1 VLEGGTAEARRWET
15 GNRLKDQLFRDAG
28 VAARG
33 ADELQVHYSTKAIL
47 IRIWREHLRPRF
59 GLLVLA
65 SVAML
70 LTAATTGAIPFLIQ
84 RTADDVFVAKNA
96 QMVYWITA
104 AIVIVTIVKAVSEYI
119 ADVTVAYLGHR
130 FIADLRQQMFARLAR
145 ADLNWIQRVHSG
157 RLLSGFL
164 NDATLIRATASR
176 SLVTLGESYLKV
188 IILVGA
194 MFYMDARFS
203 ILILLFMPVAW
214 FLLSR
219 QRRKMRKSTTQS
231 LQETGDLSALIT
243 QTLRGMRVVRAYR
256 QEDKEEARAASA
268 INRALEFTMRGTR
281 ARALSSPSI
290 ELLTGLGFALAIYFA
305 GTKGVRGDL
314 TLGHFMGFMTAALL
328 IYAPLKSVAT
338 LQTQLQEGIAA
349 ASRVFG
355 IIDREI
361 VLREAPGAKPL
372 KLARGEIEFS
382 NVSFAYDPESPV
394 LKGVSLTVPP
404 GRTVA
409 LVGPSGSGKSTLV
422 NLTLRFFDPDRGA
435 VLIDGQDIKQLT
447 IESLRDAIALVTQDP
462 VLFDDTI
469 RANIAYGT
477 KPIEESKVIDAAK
490 AAAAHDFI
498 MALPKAYDTRVGEA
512 GGLLSGGERQRIA
525 IARAL
530 YKDAPILLL
539 DEPTSSL
546 DSEAEAKVQA
556 ALEELM
562 RGRTVLMIAHRLST
576 VKKADLICVLDQGR
590 IVETGRH
597 EELVAKGG
605 LYTRLHRTQF
615 GIAGG
620 FTPQPKD
627 AVDED
632 SVDEDAVAV
641 AGK

>member
-1 VLEGGTAEARRWET
+1 
-15 GNRLKDQLFRDAG
+15 LKDQLFRD
-28 VAARG
+28 VSTITRS
-33 ADELQVHYSTKAIL
+33 ADELQIEYTTSEIIL
-47 IRIWREHLRPRF
+47 RIWREHLRPRI
-59 GLLVLA
+59 GLLLLA
-65 SVAML
+65 SLAMI

-84 RTADDVFVAKNA
+84 RTADDVFVAKN
-96 QMVYWITA
+96 QTMVYWITA
-104 AIVIVTIVKAVSEYI
+104 AIVVVTIIKAIAEYV

-130 FIADLRQQMFARLAR
+130 FIADLRIEMFARLAR
-145 ADLNWIQRVHSG
+145 ADLSFIQTVHSG
-157 RLLSGFL
+157 RLLSSFL
-164 NDATLIRATASR
+164 NDAILLRGTASR
-176 SLVTLGESYLKV
+176 SIVTLGENYLKV
-188 IILVGA
+188 IILIGT
-194 MFYMDARFS
+194 MFYMDPRFAV
-203 ILILLFMPVAW
+203 LILLFMPFAW
-214 FLLSR
+214 FMLSS
-219 QRRKMRKSTTQS
+219 QRRKMRKSTTKS

-243 QTLRGMRVVRAYR
+243 QTLRGMRIVRAYR
-256 QEDKEEARAASA
+256 QEDREEARAKSA

-290 ELLTGLGFALAIYFA
+290 ELLTGFGFALAIFFA

-328 IYAPLKSVAT
+328 IYGPLKSAAT
-338 LQTQLQEGIAA
+338 LQTQLQEGVAA

-355 IIDREI
+355 VVDLEVRL
-361 VLREAPGAKPL
+361 VEAPDAKPL
-372 KLARGEIEFS
+372 KLERGEIEFR
-382 NVSFAYDPESPV
+382 NMSFAYEPENSV
-394 LKGVSLTVPP
+394 LKGVSLTVPS

-422 NLTLRFFDPDRGA
+422 NLTLRFFDPERGK
-435 VLIDGQDIKQLT
+435 VLIDGQDIKHVT
-447 IESLRDAIALVTQDP
+447 IDSLREAIGLVTQDP

-469 RANIAYGT
+469 RANIAYGS
-477 KPIEESKVIDAAK
+477 KPVDESQVIAAAK

-498 MALPKAYDTRVGEA
+498 TGLPKGYDTRVGEA

-525 IARAL
+525 IARAI

-546 DSEAEAKVQA
+546 DSEAEAKVQT
-556 ALEELM
+556 ALEGLM

-590 IVETGRH
+590 IVEIGRH
-597 EELVAKGG
+597 DELVAKGG

-620 FTPQPKD
+620 FAAPSPEETG
-627 AVDED
+627 AE
-632 SVDEDAVAV
+632 AVAV

>member
-1 VLEGGTAEARRWET
+1 MKD
-15 GNRLKDQLFRDAG
+15 RLFSDAD
-28 VAARG
+28 AITRS
-33 ADELQVHYSTKAIL
+33 ADELQVEYTTGEIVT
-47 IRIWREHLRPRF
+47 RIWREHLKPRF
-59 GLLVLA
+59 GLLMLA
-65 SVAML
+65 AGAML

-84 RTADDVFVAKNA
+84 RTADDVFVAKNE
-96 QMVYWITA
+96 QMVYWVTA
-104 AIVIVTIVKAVSEYI
+104 AIVVVTIVKAIAEYI

-130 FIADLRQQMFARLAR
+130 FIADLRIQMFAKLAR
-145 ADLNWIQRVHSG
+145 ADLNWIQTVHSG

-164 NDATLIRATASR
+164 NDAMLIRQTASR
-176 SLVTLGESYLKV
+176 SLVTLGENYLKV
-188 IILVGA
+188 IILIGA

-203 ILILLFMPVAW
+203 VLILIFMPLAW
-214 FLLSR
+214 FMLSR
-219 QRRKMRKSTTQS
+219 QRRKMRKSTTKS

-243 QTLRGMRVVRAYR
+243 QTLRGMRIVRAYR
-256 QEDKEEARAASA
+256 QEDREEARAASA

-281 ARALSSPSI
+281 ARAMSSPSI
-290 ELLTGLGFALAIYFA
+290 ELLTGFGFALAIYFA

-314 TLGHFMGFMTAALL
+314 TLGHFMGFMTGALL
-328 IYAPLKSVAT
+328 IYAPLKGAAT

-349 ASRVFG
+349 ASRVLG
-355 IIDREI
+355 IVDRQ
-361 VLREAPGAKPL
+361 VRLLEAPDAKPL
-372 KLARGEIEFS
+372 ALDRGEIEFR
-382 NVSFAYDPESPV
+382 NVSFAYEPENAV
-394 LKGVSLTVPP
+394 LKGVGLIVPP

-422 NLTLRFFDPDRGA
+422 NLTLRFFDPDRGK
-435 VLIDGQDIKQLT
+435 VLIDGQDIKDVT
-447 IESLRDAIALVTQDP
+447 VNSLRDAIALVTQDP

-469 RANIAYGT
+469 RSNIAYGA
-477 KPIEESKVIDAAK
+477 KPVDEGQVIQAAK

-498 MALPKAYDTRVGEA
+498 MGLPKGYDTRVGEA

-525 IARAL
+525 IARAI

-546 DSEAEAKVQA
+546 DSESEAKVQA
-556 ALEELM
+556 ALEVLM

-590 IVETGRH
+590 IIETGRH
-597 EELVAKGG
+597 DELVAKGG

-620 FTPQPKD
+620 YTAAPPGEPGQE
-627 AVDED
+627 AV
-632 SVDEDAVAV
+632 VV

>member
-1 VLEGGTAEARRWET
+1 M
-15 GNRLKDQLFRDAG
+15 KDQLFSDAS
-28 VAARG
+28 AITRG
-33 ADELQVHYSTKAIL
+33 ADELQAHYTTWQIL
-47 IRIWREHLRPRF
+47 TRIWHEHLRPRL
-59 GLLVLA
+59 GLLLLA
-65 SVAML
+65 SLAMI

-84 RTADDVFVAKNA
+84 KTADDVFVAKNQEMIYVVVA
-96 QMVYWITA
+96 G
-104 AIVIVTIVKAVSEYI
+104 IVIVTIVKAISEYV

-130 FIADLRQQMFARLAR
+130 FVADLRIAMFAQLAR
-145 ADLNWIQRVHSG
+145 ADLNWIQTVHSG

-164 NDATLIRATASR
+164 NNSNLIRQTASR
-176 SLVTLGESYLKV
+176 SLVTLGENYLKV
-188 IILVGA
+188 IILVA
-194 MFYMDARFS
+194 TMFYMDPRFAV
-203 ILILLFMPVAW
+203 LILLFMPIAW
-214 FLLSR
+214 FMLGR
-219 QRRKMRKSTTQS
+219 QRRKMRKSTTKS

-243 QTLRGMRVVRAYR
+243 QTLRGMRIVRAYQ
-256 QEDKEEARAASA
+256 QEDREETRAAST

-290 ELLTGLGFALAIYFA
+290 ELLTGFGFALAIYFA
-305 GTKGVRGDL
+305 GTKGIRGDL

-328 IYAPLKSVAT
+328 LYAPLKSAAT

-355 IIDREI
+355 IIDLE
-361 VLREAPGAKPL
+361 VSLNEVADAKPL
-372 KLARGEIEFS
+372 ALDKGEIEFRDI
-382 NVSFAYDPESPV
+382 SFSYDPENSV
-394 LKGVSLTVPP
+394 LDGVSLTVPP

-422 NLTLRFFDPDRGA
+422 NLALRFFDPDKGK
-435 VLIDGQDIKQLT
+435 VLIDGQNIADVT
-447 IESLRDAIALVTQDP
+447 IASLRESIALVTQDP

-469 RANIAYGT
+469 RANIAYGS
-477 KPIEESKVIDAAK
+477 KPINEEQVVAAAK

-498 MALPKAYDTRVGEA
+498 ISLPKGYDTRVGEA

-546 DSEAEAKVQA
+546 DSEAEAKVQR

-562 RGRTVLMIAHRLST
+562 KGRTVLMIAHRLST
-576 VKKADLICVLDQGR
+576 VKKADLICVLDQGH
-590 IVETGRH
+590 IVEIGRH
-597 EELVAKGG
+597 DELVAKGG

-615 GIAGG
+615 GITGIH
-620 FTPQPKD
+620 PQEPHEHGS
-627 AVDED
+627 A
-632 SVDEDAVAV
+632 AVAM

>member
-1 VLEGGTAEARRWET
+1 M
-15 GNRLKDQLFRDAG
+15 KDQLFRDAS
-28 VAARG
+28 AITRS
-33 ADELQVHYSTKAIL
+33 ADELQVEYTTGEIVV
-47 IRIWREHLRPRF
+47 RIWREHLRPRF
-59 GLLVLA
+59 GLLVVA
-65 SVAML
+65 SLAML

-84 RTADDVFVAKNA
+84 KIADDVFVAKNE

-104 AIVIVTIVKAVSEYI
+104 AIVIVTVVKAAAEYV

-130 FIADLRQQMFARLAR
+130 FIADLRLQMFAKLSR

-164 NDATLIRATASR
+164 NDATLIRQTASR
-176 SLVTLGESYLKV
+176 SLVTLGENYIKV

-194 MFYMDARFS
+194 MFYMDPRFS
-203 ILILLFMPVAW
+203 VLLLIFMPVAW
-214 FLLSR
+214 FVLSR
-219 QRRKMRKSTTQS
+219 QRRKMRKSTTKS

-243 QTLRGMRVVRAYR
+243 QTLRGMRIVRAYR
-256 QEDKEEARAASA
+256 QEDREETRAAST

-355 IIDREI
+355 IIDLNI
-361 VLREAPGAKPL
+361 SLREAPDAKPL
-372 KLARGEIEFS
+372 KLERGEIEFR
-382 NVSFAYDPESPV
+382 NVTFAYDPENSV
-394 LKGVSLTVPP
+394 LRGVSLTVPP

-422 NLTLRFFDPDRGA
+422 NLTLRFFDPDRGM
-435 VLIDGQDIKQLT
+435 VLIDGQDIKHVT
-447 IESLRDAIALVTQDP
+447 VESLRDAIALVTQDP

-469 RANIAYGT
+469 GANIAYGA
-477 KPIEESKVIDAAK
+477 KPPEESGVIQAAK

-498 MALPKAYDTRVGEA
+498 MALPKGYNTRVGEA

-590 IVETGRH
+590 IVESGRH
-597 EELVAKGG
+597 DELVAKGG

-620 FTPQPKD
+620 YTAPPPGS
-627 AVDED
+627 ADE
-632 SVDEDAVAV
+632 EAVAV
-641 AGK
+641 VSK

>member
-1 VLEGGTAEARRWET
+1 M
-15 GNRLKDQLFRDAG
+15 KDKLFRDAG
-28 VAARG
+28 VVTRS

-47 IRIWREHLRPRF
+47 IRIWHEHLRPRF
-59 GLLVLA
+59 GLLALA

-130 FIADLRQQMFARLAR
+130 FIADLRLQMFAQLSR

-188 IILVGA
+188 IILVGT

-203 ILILLFMPVAW
+203 ILILLFMPIAW
-214 FLLSR
+214 FMLSR

-256 QEDKEEARAASA
+256 QEDKEKARAAST

-355 IIDREI
+355 IVDREI

-382 NVSFAYDPESPV
+382 NVSFAYEPENPV
-394 LKGVSLTVPP
+394 LKGVSLAVPP

-435 VLIDGQDIKQLT
+435 VLIDGQDIKQVT

-477 KPIEESKVIDAAK
+477 KPREESKVIDAAK

-498 MALPKAYDTRVGEA
+498 MALPKGYDTRVGEA

-530 YKDAPILLL
+530 YKDALILLL

-576 VKKADLICVLDQGR
+576 VKKADLICVLDQGS

-620 FTPQPKD
+620 FTPRPQD
-627 AVDED
+627 AADDD
-632 SVDEDAVAV
+632 SLDDDAVAV
-641 AGK
+641 ASK

>member
-1 VLEGGTAEARRWET
+1 V
-15 GNRLKDQLFRDAG
+15 FRDAS
-28 VAARG
+28 AITRG
-33 ADELQVHYSTKAIL
+33 ADELQVDYTTFEI
-47 IRIWREHLRPRF
+47 IGRIWQEHLRPRI
-59 GLLVLA
+59 GLLAIAALA
-65 SVAML
+65 MI

-84 RTADDVFVAKNA
+84 RTADDVFVAKNSG
-96 QMVYWITA
+96 MVYWITG
-104 AIVIVTIVKAVSEYI
+104 AIVTVTIVKAIAEYV

-130 FIADLRQQMFARLAR
+130 FVADLRLQMFAKLAR

-164 NDATLIRATASR
+164 NDATLIRQTASR
-176 SLVTLGESYLKV
+176 SIVTLVENYLKV
-188 IILVGA
+188 VILVGA
-194 MFYMDARFS
+194 MFYMDPRFS
-203 ILILLFMPVAW
+203 LLILIFMPVAW
-214 FLLSR
+214 IMLSR
-219 QRRKMRKSTTQS
+219 QRRKMRRSTTKS
-231 LQETGDLSALIT
+231 LQETGDLSALVS

-256 QEDKEEARAASA
+256 QEQREEERASSA
-268 INRALEFTMRGTR
+268 VNRALEFTMRGTR
-281 ARALSSPSI
+281 ARALSSPSM
-290 ELLTGLGFALAIYFA
+290 ELLVGLGFALAIYFA
-305 GTKGVRGDL
+305 GTQGVRGDL

-328 IYAPLKSVAT
+328 IYAPLKSAAA

-355 IIDREI
+355 IIDKE
-361 VLREAPGAKPL
+361 VKLNEADGAKPL
-372 KLARGEIEFS
+372 EVKRGEIEFK
-382 NVSFAYDPESPV
+382 NVSFAYEPENSV
-394 LKGVSLTVPP
+394 LRSVSLTVPP
-404 GRTVA
+404 GKTVA

-422 NLTLRFFDPDRGA
+422 NLCLRFFDPDRGK
-435 VLIDGQDIKQLT
+435 VTIDGQDIKHVSV
-447 IESLRDAIALVTQDP
+447 ESLREAIALVTQDP
-462 VLFDDTI
+462 VLFDDSI

-477 KPIEESKVIDAAK
+477 KPMVEEQVIHAAK

-498 MALPKAYDTRVGEA
+498 MALPKSYDTRVGEA

-530 YKDAPILLL
+530 YKNAPILLL

-546 DSEAEAKVQA
+546 DSEAEAKVQS

-597 EELVAKGG
+597 DELVAKGG

-620 FTPQPKD
+620 YAAPSPEGAGGATVA
-627 AVDED
+627 AV
-632 SVDEDAVAV
+632 
-641 AGK
+641 GK

>member
-1 VLEGGTAEARRWET
+1 M
-15 GNRLKDQLFRDAG
+15 KDQLFRDAN
-28 VAARG
+28 AITRS
-33 ADELQVHYSTKAIL
+33 ADELQVDYTTWEIVR
-47 IRIWREHLRPRF
+47 RIWREHLRPRF
-59 GLLVLA
+59 GLLALA

-84 RTADDVFVAKNA
+84 RTADDVFVAKNE

-104 AIVIVTIVKAVSEYI
+104 AIVIVTVVKAIAEYV
-119 ADVTVAYLGHR
+119 ANVTVAYLGHR
-130 FIADLRQQMFARLAR
+130 FIADLRVQMFARLAR
-145 ADLNWIQRVHSG
+145 ADLNWIQTVHSG
-157 RLLSGFL
+157 RLLASFL
-164 NDATLIRATASR
+164 NDANLIRQTASR
-176 SLVTLGESYLKV
+176 SLVTLGENYLKV
-188 IILVGA
+188 IILVGT
-194 MFYMDARFS
+194 MFYMDPRFS
-203 ILILLFMPVAW
+203 ILILIFMPFAW
-214 FLLSR
+214 FVLSR
-219 QRRKMRKSTTQS
+219 QRRKMRKSTTKS

-256 QEDKEEARAASA
+256 QEDREEARAASA

-281 ARALSSPSI
+281 ARALSSPSM

-328 IYAPLKSVAT
+328 IYAPLKGAAT

-361 VLREAPGAKPL
+361 HLSEAPDAKPL
-372 KLARGEIEFS
+372 ELARGEIEFR
-382 NVSFAYDPESPV
+382 NVSFAYEPENKV

-422 NLTLRFFDPDRGA
+422 NLTLRFFDPDRGK
-435 VLIDGQDIKQLT
+435 VMIDGQDIKHVT
-447 IESLRDAIALVTQDP
+447 VDSLRDAIALVTQDP

-469 RANIAYGT
+469 RANIAYGA
-477 KPIEESKVIDAAK
+477 KPIDEAQVIAAAE

-498 MALPKAYDTRVGEA
+498 MGLPKGYDTRVGEA

-525 IARAL
+525 IARAIH
-530 YKDAPILLL
+530 KDAPILLL

-556 ALEELM
+556 ALEVLM

-590 IVETGRH
+590 IVEIGRH
-597 EELVAKGG
+597 DELVAKGG

-620 FTPQPKD
+620 YAAPLPGEAGQ
-627 AVDED
+627 E
-632 SVDEDAVAV
+632 AVAV

>member
-1 VLEGGTAEARRWET
+1 
-15 GNRLKDQLFRDAG
+15 LKDRLFSDAD
-28 VAARG
+28 AITRS
-33 ADELQVHYSTKAIL
+33 ADELQVEYTTGEIVT
-47 IRIWREHLRPRF
+47 RIWREHLKPRF
-59 GLLVLA
+59 GLLALA
-65 SVAML
+65 ASAML

-84 RTADDVFVAKNA
+84 RTADDVFVAKNE
-96 QMVYWITA
+96 QMVYWVTA
-104 AIVIVTIVKAVSEYI
+104 AIVVVTIVKAIAEYI

-130 FIADLRQQMFARLAR
+130 FIADLRIQMFAKLAR
-145 ADLNWIQRVHSG
+145 ADLNWIQTVHSG

-164 NDATLIRATASR
+164 NDAMLIRQTASR
-176 SLVTLGESYLKV
+176 SLVTLGENYLKV
-188 IILVGA
+188 IILIGA

-203 ILILLFMPVAW
+203 VLILIFMPLAW
-214 FLLSR
+214 FMLSR
-219 QRRKMRKSTTQS
+219 QRRKMRKSTTKS

-243 QTLRGMRVVRAYR
+243 QTLRGMRIVRAYR
-256 QEDKEEARAASA
+256 QEDREEARAASA

-281 ARALSSPSI
+281 ARAMSSPSI
-290 ELLTGLGFALAIYFA
+290 ELLTGFGFALAIYFA

-328 IYAPLKSVAT
+328 IYAPLKGAAT

-349 ASRVFG
+349 ASRVLG
-355 IIDREI
+355 IVDRQ
-361 VLREAPGAKPL
+361 VRLLEAPDAKPL
-372 KLARGEIEFS
+372 ALDRGEIEFR
-382 NVSFAYDPESPV
+382 NVSFAYEPENAV
-394 LKGVSLTVPP
+394 LKGVGLIVPP

-422 NLTLRFFDPDRGA
+422 NLTLRFFDPDRGK
-435 VLIDGQDIKQLT
+435 VLIDGQDIKDVT
-447 IESLRDAIALVTQDP
+447 VNSLRDAIALVTQDP

-469 RANIAYGT
+469 RSNIAYGA
-477 KPIEESKVIDAAK
+477 KPVDEGQVIAAAK

-498 MALPKAYDTRVGEA
+498 MGLPKGYDTRVGEA

-525 IARAL
+525 IARAI

-546 DSEAEAKVQA
+546 DSESEAKVQA
-556 ALEELM
+556 ALEVLM

-590 IVETGRH
+590 IIETGRH
-597 EELVAKGG
+597 DELVAKGG

-620 FTPQPKD
+620 YTAAPPGEPGQE
-627 AVDED
+627 AV
-632 SVDEDAVAV
+632 VV

>member
-1 VLEGGTAEARRWET
+1 MAPWAATLPKAPKT
-15 GNRLKDQLFRDAG
+15 GEIALNDQLFRDAD
-28 VAARG
+28 AITRS
-33 ADELQVHYSTKAIL
+33 ADELQVDYTTWQIVG
-47 IRIWREHLRPRF
+47 RIWREHLRPRLW
-59 GLLVLA
+59 LLIVA
-65 SVAML
+65 SIAML

-84 RTADDVFVAKNA
+84 RTADDVFVAKNEE
-96 QMVYWITA
+96 MIYWIVA
-104 AIVIVTIVKAVSEYI
+104 AIVVVTIVKAISEYV

-130 FIADLRQQMFARLAR
+130 FVADLRLQMFSKLAR
-145 ADLNWIQRVHSG
+145 SDLNWIQQVHSG
-157 RLLSGFL
+157 RLLASFL
-164 NDATLIRATASR
+164 NDANLIRQTASR
-176 SLVTLGESYLKV
+176 SLMTLGENYFKV

-194 MFYMDARFS
+194 MFYMDPRFATL
-203 ILILLFMPVAW
+203 ILIFLPFAW

-219 QRRKMRKSTTQS
+219 QRRKMRKSTTKS
-231 LQETGDLSALIT
+231 LQETGDLSALIS
-243 QTLRGMRVVRAYR
+243 QTLRGMRVVRAYG
-256 QEDKEEARAASA
+256 QEEREEARASSA
-268 INRALEFTMRGTR
+268 IQRALEFTMRGMR

-305 GTKGVRGDL
+305 GTQGIRGDL

-349 ASRVFG
+349 ASRVLG
-355 IIDREI
+355 IIDRE
-361 VLREAPGAKPL
+361 VHLKEAPDAKPL
-372 KLARGEIEFS
+372 ALTHGEIEFRK
-382 NVSFAYDPESPV
+382 VSFAYEPENSV
-394 LKGVSLTVPP
+394 LKAVSLTVPQ

-422 NLTLRFFDPDRGA
+422 NLCLRFFDPDKGE
-435 VLIDGQDIKQLT
+435 VLIDGQDISGVT
-447 IESLRDAIALVTQDP
+447 IASLREAIALVTQDP

-469 RANIAYGT
+469 RANIAYGS
-477 KPIEESKVIDAAK
+477 KPIDENRVIDAAK

-498 MALPKAYDTRVGEA
+498 MGLPRGYDTRVGEA

-525 IARAL
+525 FARAI

-590 IVETGRH
+590 IVESGRH

-620 FTPQPKD
+620 FAAPSSEATD
-627 AVDED
+627 DV
-632 SVDEDAVAV
+632 AVAV
-641 AGK
+641 LGK

>member
-1 VLEGGTAEARRWET
+1 
-15 GNRLKDQLFRDAG
+15 
-28 VAARG
+28 
-33 ADELQVHYSTKAIL
+33 
-47 IRIWREHLRPRF
+47 
-59 GLLVLA
+59 
-65 SVAML
+65 
-70 LTAATTGAIPFLIQ
+70 
-84 RTADDVFVAKNA
+84 
-96 QMVYWITA
+96 MVYWITA
-104 AIVIVTIVKAVSEYI
+104 AIVVVTVIKAIAEYVG
-119 ADVTVAYLGHR
+119 DVTVNYLGNR
-130 FIADLRQQMFARLAR
+130 FIANLRIQMFGKLAR
-145 ADLNWIQRVHSG
+145 ADLSFIQTVHSG

-176 SLVTLGESYLKV
+176 SMVTLGENYLKV
-188 IILVGA
+188 IILVA
-194 MFYMDARFS
+194 TMFYMDARFS
-203 ILILLFMPVAW
+203 VLILIFMPVAW
-214 FLLSR
+214 FVLSR
-219 QRRKMRKSTTQS
+219 QRRKMRKSTSKS

-243 QTLRGMRVVRAYR
+243 QTLRGMRIVRAYR
-256 QEDKEEARAASA
+256 QEDREEARAATA

-290 ELLTGLGFALAIYFA
+290 ELLTGFGFALAIYFA

-328 IYAPLKSVAT
+328 IYTPLKSAAT
-338 LQTQLQEGIAA
+338 LQTQLQEGMAA

-355 IIDREI
+355 IVDLKIHL
-361 VLREAPGAKPL
+361 VEAPDAKPL
-372 KLARGEIEFS
+372 KLERGEIEFA
-382 NVSFAYDPESPV
+382 NVSFAYEKENPV
-394 LKGVSLTVPP
+394 LRSVSLTVPP

-422 NLTLRFFDPDRGA
+422 NLALRFFDPDRGK
-435 VLIDGQDIKQLT
+435 VKIDGQDIATVK
-447 IESLRDAIALVTQDP
+447 IDSLRDSIALVTQDP

-469 RANIAYGT
+469 RANIAYGA
-477 KPIEESKVIDAAK
+477 KPVDEAQVIAAAR

-498 MALPKAYDTRVGEA
+498 MALPKGYDTRVGEA

-525 IARAL
+525 IARAI
-530 YKDAPILLL
+530 YKDAPVLLL

-590 IVETGRH
+590 IIEVGRH
-597 EELVAKGG
+597 DELVAKGG

-620 FTPQPKD
+620 YAAPSP
-627 AVDED
+627 ED
-632 SVDEDAVAV
+632 QGQEAVAM

>member
-1 VLEGGTAEARRWET
+1 LALLPKPGKS
-15 GNRLKDQLFRDAG
+15 GNRLKDQLFRDSSAIT
-28 VAARG
+28 RS
-33 ADELQVHYSTKAIL
+33 ADELQAEYSTGQIVT
-47 IRIWREHLRPRF
+47 RIWREHLKPRI
-59 GLLVLA
+59 GLLLLA
-65 SVAML
+65 TFAML

-84 RTADDVFVAKNA
+84 RTADDVFVGKNA

-104 AIVIVTIVKAVSEYI
+104 AIVVVTIVKAIAEYV
-119 ADVTVAYLGHR
+119 ADVTVAYLGNR
-130 FIADLRQQMFARLAR
+130 FIADLRIQMFAKLAR
-145 ADLNWIQRVHSG
+145 ADLNWIQTVHSG
-157 RLLSGFL
+157 RLISSFL
-164 NDATLIRATASR
+164 TDALLIRQTASR
-176 SLVTLGESYLKV
+176 SLVTMGENYLKV
-188 IILVGA
+188 IILVGT
-194 MFYMDARFS
+194 MFYMDARFAV
-203 ILILLFMPVAW
+203 LILLFMPIAW
-214 FLLSR
+214 FVLSR

-231 LQETGDLSALIT
+231 LQETGDLSSLIT
-243 QTLRGMRVVRAYR
+243 QTLRGMRIVRAYR
-256 QEDKEEARAASA
+256 QEDREEARAASA

-281 ARALSSPSI
+281 ARALSSPAI
-290 ELLTGLGFALAIYFA
+290 ELLTGFGFALAIYFA

-328 IYAPLKSVAT
+328 IYAPLKSAAT
-338 LQTQLQEGIAA
+338 LQTQLQEGVAA

-355 IIDREI
+355 VVDRQ
-361 VLREAPGAKPL
+361 VTLFEAPDAKPL
-372 KLARGEIEFS
+372 VLENGEIEFR
-382 NVSFAYDPESPV
+382 NISFAYEPENAV

-422 NLTLRFFDPDRGA
+422 NLTLRFFDPDRGQ
-435 VLIDGQDIKQLT
+435 VLIDGQDIKHAT
-447 IESLRDAIALVTQDP
+447 INSLREAVALVTQDP

-469 RANIAYGT
+469 RVNIAYGS
-477 KPIEESKVIDAAK
+477 KPLVESQVIEAAK

-498 MALPKAYDTRVGEA
+498 MGLPRGYDTRVGEA

-525 IARAL
+525 IARAI

-556 ALEELM
+556 ALEGLM

-590 IVETGRH
+590 IIESGKH
-597 EELVAKGG
+597 DELVAKGG

-620 FTPQPKD
+620 HAAPSPPEGGQ
-627 AVDED
+627 A
-632 SVDEDAVAV
+632 AVAV

>member
-1 VLEGGTAEARRWET
+1 MKD
-15 GNRLKDQLFRDAG
+15 RLFSDAD
-28 VAARG
+28 AITRS
-33 ADELQVHYSTKAIL
+33 ADELQVEYTTGEIVT
-47 IRIWREHLRPRF
+47 RIWREHLKPRF
-59 GLLVLA
+59 GLLALA
-65 SVAML
+65 ASAML

-84 RTADDVFVAKNA
+84 RTADDVFVAKNE
-96 QMVYWITA
+96 QMVYWVTA
-104 AIVIVTIVKAVSEYI
+104 AIVVVTIVKAIAEYI

-130 FIADLRQQMFARLAR
+130 FIADLRIQMFAKLAR
-145 ADLNWIQRVHSG
+145 ADLNWIQTVHSG

-164 NDATLIRATASR
+164 NDAMLIRQTASR
-176 SLVTLGESYLKV
+176 SLVTLGENYLKV
-188 IILVGA
+188 IILIGA

-203 ILILLFMPVAW
+203 ILILIFMPLAW
-214 FLLSR
+214 FMLSR
-219 QRRKMRKSTTQS
+219 QRAKMRKSTTKS

-243 QTLRGMRVVRAYR
+243 QTLRGMRIVRAYR
-256 QEDKEEARAASA
+256 QEDREEARAASA

-281 ARALSSPSI
+281 ARAMSSPSI
-290 ELLTGLGFALAIYFA
+290 ELLTGFGFALAIYFA

-328 IYAPLKSVAT
+328 IYAPLKGAAT

-349 ASRVFG
+349 ASRVLG
-355 IIDREI
+355 IVDRQ
-361 VLREAPGAKPL
+361 VRLLEAPDAKPL
-372 KLARGEIEFS
+372 ALDRGEIEFR
-382 NVSFAYDPESPV
+382 NVSFAYEPENAV
-394 LKGVSLTVPP
+394 LKGVGLIVPP

-422 NLTLRFFDPDRGA
+422 NLTLRFFDPDRGK
-435 VLIDGQDIKQLT
+435 VLIDGQDIKDVT
-447 IESLRDAIALVTQDP
+447 VNSLRDAIALVTQDP

-469 RANIAYGT
+469 RSNIAYGA
-477 KPIEESKVIDAAK
+477 KPVDEGQVIAAAK

-498 MALPKAYDTRVGEA
+498 MGLPKGYDTRVGEA

-525 IARAL
+525 IARAI

-546 DSEAEAKVQA
+546 DSESEAKVQA
-556 ALEELM
+556 ALEVLM

-590 IVETGRH
+590 IIETGRH
-597 EELVAKGG
+597 DELVAKGG

-620 FTPQPKD
+620 YT
-627 AVDED
+627 A
-632 SVDEDAVAV
+632 
-641 AGK
+641 

>member
-1 VLEGGTAEARRWET
+1 M
-15 GNRLKDQLFRDAG
+15 
-28 VAARG
+28 
-33 ADELQVHYSTKAIL
+33 
-47 IRIWREHLRPRF
+47 RI
-59 GLLVLA
+59 
-65 SVAML
+65 
-70 LTAATTGAIPFLIQ
+70 
-84 RTADDVFVAKNA
+84 
-96 QMVYWITA
+96 
-104 AIVIVTIVKAVSEYI
+104 
-119 ADVTVAYLGHR
+119 
-130 FIADLRQQMFARLAR
+130 
-145 ADLNWIQRVHSG
+145 
-157 RLLSGFL
+157 
-164 NDATLIRATASR
+164 
-176 SLVTLGESYLKV
+176 
-188 IILVGA
+188 
-194 MFYMDARFS
+194 
-203 ILILLFMPVAW
+203 
-214 FLLSR
+214 
-219 QRRKMRKSTTQS
+219 
-231 LQETGDLSALIT
+231 
-243 QTLRGMRVVRAYR
+243 VRAYR
-256 QEDKEEARAASA
+256 PEDREEARAASA

-290 ELLTGLGFALAIYFA
+290 ELLTGFGFALAIYFA

-328 IYAPLKSVAT
+328 IYAPLKGAAT

-355 IIDREI
+355 IVDRQ
-361 VLREAPGAKPL
+361 VSLLEAPDAKPL
-372 KLARGEIEFS
+372 ALERGEIEFR
-382 NVSFAYDPESPV
+382 NVSFAYEPENAV

-422 NLTLRFFDPDRGA
+422 NLTLRFFDPDRGK
-435 VLIDGQDIKQLT
+435 VLIDGQDIKDVT
-447 IESLRDAIALVTQDP
+447 VDSLRDAIALVTQDP

-469 RANIAYGT
+469 RSNIAYGA
-477 KPIEESKVIDAAK
+477 KPVDEGQVIQAAK

-498 MALPKAYDTRVGEA
+498 MSLPRGYDTRVGEA

-525 IARAL
+525 IARAI

-546 DSEAEAKVQA
+546 DSESEAKVQA
-556 ALEELM
+556 ALEVLM

-590 IVETGRH
+590 IIETGRH

-620 FTPQPKD
+620 YTAAPPGEPGQE
-627 AVDED
+627 AV
-632 SVDEDAVAV
+632 VV

>member
-1 VLEGGTAEARRWET
+1 M
-15 GNRLKDQLFRDAG
+15 KDVLFRDTNT
-28 VAARG
+28 VTRS
-33 ADELQVHYSTKAIL
+33 ADELQVDYTTWQIVA
-47 IRIWREHLRPRF
+47 RIWREHLRPRI

-65 SVAML
+65 SAAML

-84 RTADDVFVAKNA
+84 RTADDVFVGKNE
-96 QMVYWITA
+96 QMVYWVTA
-104 AIVIVTIVKAVSEYI
+104 AIVIVTVIKACAEYI

-130 FIADLRQQMFARLAR
+130 FVADLRIQMFARLAR
-145 ADLNWIQRVHSG
+145 ADLNWIQLVHSG
-157 RLLSGFL
+157 RLLSSFL
-164 NDATLIRATASR
+164 SDSMLIRQTASR
-176 SLVTLGESYLKV
+176 SIVTLGENYLKV
-188 IILVGA
+188 IILIGT
-194 MFYMDARFS
+194 MFYMDARFATL
-203 ILILLFMPVAW
+203 ILIFMPFAW
-214 FLLSR
+214 FLLGS
-219 QRRKMRKSTTQS
+219 QRRKMRKSTS
-231 LQETGDLSALIT
+231 KSMQETGDLSALIT

-256 QEDKEEARAASA
+256 QEEREEARAAST
-268 INRALEFTMRGTR
+268 INRALEFAMRSTR
-281 ARALSSPSI
+281 ARAMSSPSV
-290 ELLTGLGFALAIYFA
+290 ELLTGCGFALAIYFA

-314 TLGHFMGFMTAALL
+314 TLGHFVGFMTAALL
-328 IYAPLKSVAT
+328 IYAPLKSAAT

-349 ASRVFG
+349 SSRVFG
-355 IIDREI
+355 VIDREI
-361 VLREAPGAKPL
+361 SLAELPDAKPL
-372 KLARGEIEFS
+372 KLERGEIEFRS
-382 NVSFAYDPESPV
+382 VSYAYEPENSV

-422 NLTLRFFDPDRGA
+422 NLSLRFFDPDHGKI
-435 VLIDGQDIKQLT
+435 LIDGQDIKHVT
-447 IESLRDAIALVTQDP
+447 IDSLRDVIALVTQDP

-469 RANIAYGT
+469 RANIAYGA
-477 KPIEESKVIDAAK
+477 KPIDESQVIHAAK

-498 MALPKAYDTRVGEA
+498 MSLPKGYDTRVGEA

-525 IARAL
+525 FARAI

-546 DSEAEAKVQA
+546 DSEAEAKVQT

-590 IVETGRH
+590 IVESGRH

-620 FTPQPKD
+620 HAAPSPEE
-627 AVDED
+627 AGE
-632 SVDEDAVAV
+632 EAVAV

>member
-1 VLEGGTAEARRWET
+1 
-15 GNRLKDQLFRDAG
+15 
-28 VAARG
+28 
-33 ADELQVHYSTKAIL
+33 
-47 IRIWREHLRPRF
+47 
-59 GLLVLA
+59 
-65 SVAML
+65 

-84 RTADDVFVAKNA
+84 RTADDVFVGKNA
-96 QMVYWITA
+96 QMVYLVTA
-104 AIVIVTIVKAVSEYI
+104 AIVAVTIVKAVSEYV

-130 FIADLRQQMFARLAR
+130 FIADLRLQMFAQLSR

-188 IILVGA
+188 IILVGT

-203 ILILLFMPVAW
+203 ILILIFMPIAW

-243 QTLRGMRVVRAYR
+243 QTLRGMRIVRAYR
-256 QEDKEEARAASA
+256 QEDKEKSRAATT

-281 ARALSSPSI
+281 ARALSSPSV
-290 ELLTGLGFALAIYFA
+290 ELLTGCGFALAIYFA

-328 IYAPLKSVAT
+328 IYTPLKSVAT

-382 NVSFAYDPESPV
+382 SVSFAYEPENPV
-394 LKGVSLTVPP
+394 LKGVSLAVPA

-435 VLIDGQDIKQLT
+435 VVIDGQDIKQVT

-477 KPIEESKVIDAAK
+477 KPVEESKVIGAAK

-498 MALPKAYDTRVGEA
+498 MALPRGYDTRVGEA

-562 RGRTVLMIAHRLST
+562 RGRTVLMIAHRP
-576 VKKADLICVLDQGR
+576 R
-590 IVETGRH
+590 R
-597 EELVAKGG
+597 
-605 LYTRLHRTQF
+605 
-615 GIAGG
+615 
-620 FTPQPKD
+620 
-627 AVDED
+627 
-632 SVDEDAVAV
+632 
-641 AGK
+641 